1 MIRKIVFSSMWLLL
15 VGYGV
20 AFGIYGINA
29 SAKEAFQQD
38 LDLII
43 NMSIL
48 EWDGINPIL
57 IAVFFIMGIFPL
69 LYGAFILFD
78 SKKQPVSPVPFF
90 ATSFGLG
97 AFALLPYFVLRQRDT
112 NWDNRKS
119 LLLKALDSRLVA
131 IISSTSILAFII
143 WGVVNGNWSN
153 FVEQWHTSQFV
164 HVMTIDFC
172 TLSILLPFTILEDD
186 MERRGVEHQKL
197 FWIIALI
204 PLFGSLIYWCVRP
217 QLPQDANSVEQ
228 GQELALKSN
237 E

>member
-1 MIRKIVFSSMWLLL
+1 MIRKIVFGSMWLLL

-29 SAKEAFQQD
+29 SAGEAFQQD

-48 EWDGINPIL
+48 EWEGINPIL
-57 IAVFFIMGIFPL
+57 IAIFFIMGIFPL

-78 SKKQPVSPVPFF
+78 SKQQPVSPVPFF

-112 NWDNRKS
+112 NWDNHKS

-131 IISSTSILAFII
+131 IISSTSIFAFII
-143 WGVVNGNWSN
+143 WGAVNGNWSD
-153 FVEQWHTSQFV
+153 FIEQWHTSQFV

-172 TLSILLPFTILEDD
+172 TLSILLPFAILKDD
-186 MERRGVEHQKL
+186 MDRRGVENQKL
-197 FWIIALI
+197 FWSIALI

-217 QLPQDANSVEQ
+217 QLSPSRDLLEQ
-228 GQELALKSN
+228 EKELALNK
-237 E
+237 